1 MLALHSQEES
11 PQDSGKQEAHAKVQN
26 YRGKGDQMS
35 DSDRYEMELE
45 KWMNRKRNWYWEEME
60 AGRWNIG
67 KILAKAYRQEQQ
79 VGAV

>member
-1 MLALHSQEES
+1 
-11 PQDSGKQEAHAKVQN
+11 
-26 YRGKGDQMS
+26 MS